1 MSARNPESIPASLS
15 PINRESEL
23 RTDAAKLAQLW
34 NTAQIIHLVDGRLSA
49 TDESLTFI
57 DAAAVAAL
65 GDVFVQWNGAV
76 GVGAADDVLAGVDE
90 PLHRGHRKRHI
101 GVDKQKVGDVGFV

>member
-57 DAAAVAAL
+57 DAAAVEAL
-65 GDVFVQWNGAV
+65 GDVFVQGDRFFL
-76 GVGAADDVLAGVDE
+76 GIGRDDDQPYFAWHTTWINDPKDDGTE
-90 PLHRGHRKRHI
+90 E
-101 GVDKQKVGDVGFV
+101 FE